1 MSKIETIKKKSV
13 LRSTAGDALKTIST
27 IILIAGIITSIIIFA
42 NSTVEVGF
50 RTETNWISVTSGIEV
65 LFSAI
70 FLCILGRAIAK
81 IANYAEAIYKQ
92 TNPDFEFD
100 KFIEKQAVF
109 MAGDKALIVENGQK
123 IPVTI
128 KSIKIDT
135 SGDCVVYNCE
145 KENNEVVEC
154 YSYQLK
160 AAE

>member
-1 MSKIETIKKKSV
+1 MH
-13 LRSTAGDALKTIST
+13 
-27 IILIAGIITSIIIFA
+27 F
-42 NSTVEVGF
+42 
-50 RTETNWISVTSGIEV
+50 
-65 LFSAI
+65 
-70 FLCILGRAIAK
+70 GRAIAK